1 MLPIKV
7 NQKRA
12 LNGCMYI
19 YQILDVSGFVV
30 VRGFFAKKDANF
42 A

>member
-7 NQKRA
+7 NQKRR
-12 LNGCMYI
+12 LNGYI
-19 YQILDVSGFVV
+19 YQILELDVSGFIVV
-30 VRGFFAKKDANF
+30 GGFSAKKDTNF